1 MVEVRHIHY
10 MSADHATKIHA
21 MMWSPEGEVRGVL
34 QIVHGMQEFA
44 ERYDDFARFMCG
56 HGFAVAA
63 NDHLGHGD
71 SVRSDE
77 QYGYFAEKKGN
88 RAVILDMRELQRKAQ
103 QEYPGVPYFMFGHSM
118 GSFLVRQYICM
129 YGKQV
134 DGVIL
139 AGTAWYSAA
148 EALLGMILC
157 GIIARF
163 KGWKYRSP
171 LVTRISVGGY
181 NQKFE
186 PVRTQVDWLTR
197 DEDVVDQYRRDK
209 RTQFMFTLNGYY
221 NMFAGLKFIASP
233 ANLSAVPK
241 KLPVFFIA
249 GEMDPVGNYGL
260 GVKKAAVSLQ
270 SAGVRDVTCRL
281 YPHDRHEVLNELNRQ
296 EVYEDVW
303 NWISSR
309 MAEENV

>member
-118 GSFLVRQYICM
+118 GSFLVRQYICL

-186 PVRTQVDWLTR
+186 PVRTQVGRLGVPPAVRRSRCDPPVR
-197 DEDVVDQYRRDK
+197 SASSRCDEVCPGRKDRHMPQWP
-209 RTQFMFTLNGYY
+209 
-221 NMFAGLKFIASP
+221 GLPGREAVGIGERPIADP
-233 ANLSAVPK
+233 FP
-241 KLPVFFIA
+241 FQ
-249 GEMDPVGNYGL
+249 PVGG
-260 GVKKAAVSLQ
+260 
-270 SAGVRDVTCRL
+270 
-281 YPHDRHEVLNELNRQ
+281 
-296 EVYEDVW
+296 
-303 NWISSR
+303 
-309 MAEENV
+309 

>member
-1 MVEVRHIHY
+1 
-10 MSADHATKIHA
+10 
-21 MMWSPEGEVRGVL
+21 
-34 QIVHGMQEFA
+34 
-44 ERYDDFARFMCG
+44 
-56 HGFAVAA
+56 
-63 NDHLGHGD
+63 
-71 SVRSDE
+71 
-77 QYGYFAEKKGN
+77 
-88 RAVILDMRELQRKAQ
+88 
-103 QEYPGVPYFMFGHSM
+103 
-118 GSFLVRQYICM
+118 
-129 YGKQV
+129 
-134 DGVIL
+134 
-139 AGTAWYSAA
+139 
-148 EALLGMILC
+148 
-157 GIIARF
+157 
-163 KGWKYRSP
+163 
-171 LVTRISVGGY
+171 
-181 NQKFE
+181 
-186 PVRTQVDWLTR
+186 
-197 DEDVVDQYRRDK
+197 
-209 RTQFMFTLNGYY
+209 MFTLNGYY